1 MNAHDVLI
9 WATREGVHIT
19 PDGDQVR
26 MRAPRK
32 PPDELLAAIKQVKPD
47 LLRILTKPTKNN
59 VLTFPAPRRTRAAW
73 TVRAGGKV
81 FSLVLLGGCTAS
93 EALAEIRARW
103 PDGELID

>member
-1 MNAHDVLI
+1 MSAILELI
-9 WATREGVHIT
+9 EYFGGAVPAVPALENTRGQPE
-19 PDGDQVR
+19 P
-26 MRAPRK
+26 APALTVPAVPAVPGAKRK
-32 PPDELLAAIKQVKPD
+32 VEVARK
-47 LLRILTKPTKNN
+47 

-93 EALAEIRARW
+93 EALAEIRTRW